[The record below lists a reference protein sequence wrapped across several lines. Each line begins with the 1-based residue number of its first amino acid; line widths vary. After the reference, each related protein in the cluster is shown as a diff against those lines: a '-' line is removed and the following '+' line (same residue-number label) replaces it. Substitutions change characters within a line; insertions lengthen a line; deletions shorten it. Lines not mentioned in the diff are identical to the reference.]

1 MFREEIL
8 KRFKNPANAGG
19 MRGANGTGK
28 SGDIELGEVIKIYL
42 AINDNEIIEEAR
54 FKAYGGVLTIAGCDI
69 VCDMLTNI
77 SLQDAIN
84 ISKADIN
91 EKVDFPAEKEFV
103 ASLIEEAIKSAIEDY
118 YKKKEK
124 EEKKNK

>member
-1 MFREEIL
+1 MFKEEIL
-8 KRFKNPANAGG
+8 KRFKNPVNAGG

-28 SGDIELGEVIKIYL
+28 AGDIELGEIVKIYL
-42 AINDNEIIEEAR
+42 AINENEIIEEAR
-54 FKAYGGVLTIAGCDI
+54 FKAYGGVLTIAGSDI

-84 ISKADIN
+84 ITKTDIN
-91 EKVDFPAEKEFV
+91 EKIDFPAEKEFV
-103 ASLIEEAIKSAIEDY
+103 ASIIEESIKSAIEDY

-124 EEKKNK
+124 EDKKSK